1 MQSRQNKYLKKAK
14 HYMAKNVE
22 LRQQKELRFQ
32 VVLVNFMVVLVVVI
46 KKMIIKINLQQNL
59 QINLVI
65 NHQINLVINHQINLV
80 QRKNL
85 HQKRMILKKH
95 LIGLKLQQIE
105 QNVLLI
111 VLIQKLKILIQH
123 GLLEIQVL
131 KVKFQK
137 LQMK

>member
-14 HYMAKNVE
+14 YYMEKNVE